1 MHTVVHRC
9 NLWHKRQRDRGDTMP
24 LAVGWLPAQ
33 KVQTCHGLTPS
44 PRVSDSA
51 IPTDCLSQRHFV
63 VFSSALRRKV
73 FFSCSSPS
81 SYQASF
87 AKTCQGDTLTKL
99 QVSFFF
105 FIDTTCNSSS
115 AVAITTNTA
124 TATTQCQKCNEE

>member
-1 MHTVVHRC
+1 
-9 NLWHKRQRDRGDTMP
+9 MP

-105 FIDTTCNSSS
+105 YRHNLQLVVGSGNNNKYGNGNNSMPK
-115 AVAITTNTA
+115 V
-124 TATTQCQKCNEE
+124 Q